1 MPWTRPML
9 PALLPMA
16 GPHSPTP
23 HCPPDPRVTDSPGVS
38 LLCGAARC
46 HTGTSRK
53 HGLLCALVY
62 QQPDGWAALQIL
74 IDGGVL
80 LDDLLPTDG

>member
-23 HCPPDPRVTDSPGVS
+23 HCPPDPRVTDSPGVKS
-38 LLCGAARC
+38 ALWGSKVSHGNLAQARATLCPCLPAA
-46 HTGTSRK
+46 
-53 HGLLCALVY
+53 
-62 QQPDGWAALQIL
+62 
-74 IDGGVL
+74 
-80 LDDLLPTDG
+80 